1 MNVNTVHSL
10 IKSLDGDAI
19 VGEVERLYQE
29 GFQDDY
35 RDAVTEICKM
45 TPSKTDLCCVLGKT
59 FDLSDQ
65 APLIDVYGKYLGDDQ
80 RWGLS
85 CTSWEEWLAMPV
97 LTEPEVGSLSD
108 LETAAHILYEMTW
121 GGWGED
127 DVTEK
132 REYLTDL
139 MDEVHEAIEAGDTSK
154 FRSIDLLKPN

>member
-10 IKSLDGDAI
+10 FKSLDGDAI

-45 TPSKTDLCCVLGKT
+45 TPSKTDLCCVLTKGADD
-59 FDLSDQ
+59 F
-65 APLIDVYGKYLGDDQ
+65 PVDVCGKYLGDDQ

-85 CTSWEEWLAMPV
+85 CTSWKEWLSMPV